1 MTTTPDQTNPVDRTD
16 ARAPYRAVGML
27 RSAWPVVAA
36 TGAGMATGY
45 AAGRLLGRYA
55 DRFSQAHF
63 GGPIPVSRLII
74 PGGVLGLASG
84 LAYAKARQTAL
95 EAFERDRDARSRDA

>member
-1 MTTTPDQTNPVDRTD
+1 MTTTPDQSNPVDRTN
-16 ARAPYRAVGML
+16 ATAPRKSVGML
-27 RSAWPVVAA
+27 RSAWPVLAA

-45 AAGRLLGRYA
+45 AAGRLLGQYA
-55 DRFSQAHF
+55 DRFSQQHF
-63 GGPIPVSRLII
+63 GGPIPVARLVI

-95 EAFERDRDARSRDA
+95 EAFEQDRDARSRNA